1 LDVAPG
7 DRFLLSSDG
16 LHDYFEPPDGELEQL
31 ALELSQ
37 SSEEK
42 VAERLIRVANE
53 RGGKDNITVIVLTF
67 GGMDARDD
75 ARMERLRLKREV
87 LSQMPLFRPL
97 GDPELRRVLQV
108 TEVRAFT
115 DGQAIITQGEKGNE
129 LFLVLNGE
137 AEVIRGGNRVV
148 VLRRGEHFGE
158 MALIRSQPRSATVR
172 SLGESELMVINRSDF
187 FDILRKEHQL
197 AVKLLWQFTGVLA
210 DRLAETTNDLS
221 SAKEELAEEVSL
233 DDDVDDD
240 EEIFTEEDYDRKTV
254 QLPAFSSRPDE
265 DD

>member
-1 LDVAPG
+1 
-7 DRFLLSSDG
+7 
-16 LHDYFEPPDGELEQL
+16 
-31 ALELSQ
+31 
-37 SSEEK
+37 
-42 VAERLIRVANE
+42 
-53 RGGKDNITVIVLTF
+53 
-67 GGMDARDD
+67 MDARDD

>member
-1 LDVAPG
+1 
-7 DRFLLSSDG
+7 
-16 LHDYFEPPDGELEQL
+16 
-31 ALELSQ
+31 
-37 SSEEK
+37 
-42 VAERLIRVANE
+42 
-53 RGGKDNITVIVLTF
+53 
-67 GGMDARDD
+67 
-75 ARMERLRLKREV
+75 
-87 LSQMPLFRPL
+87 
-97 GDPELRRVLQV
+97 
-108 TEVRAFT
+108 
-115 DGQAIITQGEKGNE
+115 
-129 LFLVLNGE
+129 
-137 AEVIRGGNRVV
+137 
-148 VLRRGEHFGE
+148 